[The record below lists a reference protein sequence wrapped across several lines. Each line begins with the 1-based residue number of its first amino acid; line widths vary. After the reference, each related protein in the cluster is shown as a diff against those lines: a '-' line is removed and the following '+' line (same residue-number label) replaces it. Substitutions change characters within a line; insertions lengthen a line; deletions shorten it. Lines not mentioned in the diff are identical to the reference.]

1 MEIIFYSHG
10 VVTHMYI
17 SLDLGCIWPDEVYVD
32 GVYHHTRPSRVL
44 CMTSMYVYLEY
55 MVILILYVT
64 IIVLYNI
71 LKNMCSLK
79 NHIVKIWSILILVCQ
94 HTQIDK

>member
-10 VVTHMYI
+10 VVTLMCI
-17 SLDLGCIWPDEVYVD
+17 SLDLGRIWPDEVYVD

-55 MVILILYVT
+55 MVILILYSTAV
-64 IIVLYNI
+64 VF
-71 LKNMCSLK
+71 
-79 NHIVKIWSILILVCQ
+79 
-94 HTQIDK
+94 